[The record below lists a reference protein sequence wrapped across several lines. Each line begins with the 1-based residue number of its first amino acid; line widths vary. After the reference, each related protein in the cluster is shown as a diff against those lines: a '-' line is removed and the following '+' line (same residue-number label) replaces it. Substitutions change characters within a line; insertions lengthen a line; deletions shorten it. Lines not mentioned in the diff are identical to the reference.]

1 MLAVIICEFHGGE
14 NVSPVTKEQNMVWAK
29 SKQKQQK
36 NKPKQPKLQS
46 GREERH
52 KTPNTSLTMEDT
64 LLLFFKASLN
74 ISTLGRNQMQNI
86 CIFKLASI
94 YLDHSNLIQF
104 RYTPR
109 RSTVT
114 AFPIPTHEHSV
125 SVMIT
130 HTGLLFQNRKKR
142 NAGAKLFTQPGFH
155 FSNSER
161 AFSHITQW
169 WQSTCGTQVK
179 NTFPPSFF

>member
-1 MLAVIICEFHGGE
+1 
-14 NVSPVTKEQNMVWAK
+14 
-29 SKQKQQK
+29 
-36 NKPKQPKLQS
+36 
-46 GREERH
+46 
-52 KTPNTSLTMEDT
+52 
-64 LLLFFKASLN
+64 
-74 ISTLGRNQMQNI
+74 MQNI

-130 HTGLLFQNRKKR
+130 HTGLLFQNKWVIPASVCCVSYVASR
-142 NAGAKLFTQPGFH
+142 L
-155 FSNSER
+155 
-161 AFSHITQW
+161 
-169 WQSTCGTQVK
+169 VK
-179 NTFPPSFF
+179 S

>member
-1 MLAVIICEFHGGE
+1 MLPVTVCEFHGGE
-14 NVSPVTKEQNMVWAK
+14 NVSPVTKEQNMPWT
-29 SKQKQQK
+29 K
-36 NKPKQPKLQS
+36 NKNSKKKNPKNPKQPKLRS

-94 YLDHSNLIQF
+94 YLNHSNLIQL
-104 RYTPR
+104 RYTLR

-125 SVMIT
+125 SVTIT
-130 HTGLLFQNRKKR
+130 HTGLSLPEQVGYSSFCLLC
-142 NAGAKLFTQPGFH
+142 KLRG
-155 FSNSER
+155 
-161 AFSHITQW
+161 ITV
-169 WQSTCGTQVK
+169 G
-179 NTFPPSFF
+179 